1 MKAAEE
7 AKVAEEPLD
16 EAGKKAAIADALKKR
31 QQ

>member
-16 EAGKKAAIADALKKR
+16 EAAKKAAIADALKRR
-31 QQ
+31 Q